1 MRLKLV
7 PTGPNTCYLKVPDR
21 KMSLFWFETVAR
33 RDNILETAVIS
44 YHYIRWREDD
54 QTNSIAFQ
62 GEQVSS

>member
-1 MRLKLV
+1 VRLKLV

-21 KMSLFWFETVAR
+21 KVSLFWFGMIVR
-33 RDNILETAVIS
+33 
-44 YHYIRWREDD
+44 REDWFEIAAVACHRVKWTEND